1 MISVL
6 SILAAVL
13 LIYAPGA
20 LIFRVPMGERDRRA
34 ALAAEERI
42 FWHLVLS
49 IAWSLTIVLVLAAA
63 GAYTLNRLLLA
74 NGLAC
79 VAILVRWRGDLRMG
93 GTATRPGWT
102 FALAVALVGLGV
114 WRFFPPAEYLIG
126 GKDPG
131 TYMNEGFQIAKRGRF
146 VVRDETIA
154 AVPPPVLDLFFTRNP
169 NVDYYD
175 ARFMGFFLRD
185 PATGDTVGQL
195 PHLYPASIAVAFD
208 LGGVEAALNI
218 TGWWA
223 VLGLLAVYLAGARLI
238 GPLAA
243 FAAATLLGLHLMQV
257 WWARYPNAEIV
268 MQALT
273 FAAMLAFARAHQD
286 EDRFLAPVAGWLV
299 GLLPFAKIDAVVVI
313 AAMAAAAAAMWI
325 VDRRPVRTSFL
336 VVVGLGGVL
345 TLWYYTGP
353 LSAYFSMPVAFL
365 TRVPVWWV
373 LAAAIGGLGAAAA
386 LIGLARREGTRA
398 RTAVPVTL
406 ALVILALAAYA
417 WFVRAP
423 GGKLTDYDALALR
436 TFTSLYFLQA
446 GLVAALIGFVLL
458 LRRSFWRDPALV
470 LVVAVFA
477 VFLCYKIRVVPEHFW
492 MSRRAVPVVLPG
504 VLLCASAAALGGLW
518 GGGLIR
524 ATATRIAGA
533 LFVFW
538 LAVQYAVAAAPVAA
552 HVEYAGLRHY
562 LDTLA
567 AHVGDRDLLIV
578 ESRDVTGSDNH
589 VFAAPLA
596 YLYDRHVLVL
606 ESPVPDKQMLEA
618 FLADAARTYDRV
630 LFLGGGGTNLLSRR
644 ISAAPIA
651 DARVKL
657 PEYEVTPWHT
667 APDEVRRKD
676 FDYSLYQLSLAA
688 ASTTAFTLDVGFQD
702 DLHVVRFHA
711 KEVSDD
717 RTIRWTGPQSFVAV
731 PGLSGAERTV
741 SLVMHDGGR
750 PQRAGP
756 ALVDVAFD
764 GQPLG
769 TIAVTSGFQT
779 YTLALPT
786 DAVRRAGSRD
796 DPAQLLFRSR
806 VWIPQQVLGGSD
818 NRELGVMLDKIEI
831 R

>member
-6 SILAAVL
+6 SILAVL
-13 LIYAPGA
+13 LVTYAPGA
-20 LIFRVPMGERDRRA
+20 LIFRAPMAERDRRA
-34 ALAAEERI
+34 ALAAEERV
-42 FWHLVLS
+42 FWHLILS
-49 IAWSLTIVLVLAAA
+49 VAWSLTIVLLLAAA
-63 GAYTLNRLLLA
+63 GAYTLNRLVLA
-74 NGLAC
+74 NALAC
-79 VAILVRWRGDLRMG
+79 VAIVVRWRGRLRFG

-102 FALAVALVGLGV
+102 FPLALALVGLGV

-131 TYMNEGFQIAKRGRF
+131 TYMNEGFQIAKRGGF

-185 PATGDTVGQL
+185 PATGETVGQL
-195 PHLYPASIAVAFD
+195 PHLYPASIAIAFD
-208 LGGVEAALNI
+208 LGGVAAALRI

-243 FAAATLLGLHLMQV
+243 FAAAALLGLHLMQV

-273 FAAMLAFARAHQD
+273 FAAMLAFARAHRD
-286 EDRFLAPVAGWLV
+286 EDAFFVPVAGWLF
-299 GLLPFAKIDAVVVI
+299 GLLPFARLESIVVI
-313 AAMAAAAAAMWI
+313 AAVVGAIVLVWI
-325 VDRRPVRTSFL
+325 VERRAPARSF
-336 VVVGLGGVL
+336 VISAIAGIGLAV
-345 TLWYYTGP
+345 WYYSGP
-353 LSAYFSMPVAFL
+353 LSAYSWDTFQFL
-365 TRVPVWWV
+365 TKVPVWLV
-373 LAAAIGGLGAAAA
+373 LLGGAGAAACVVLLMWA
-386 LIGLARREGTRA
+386 RRNSGERATAAVPIVLIGS
-398 RTAVPVTL
+398 V
-406 ALVILALAAYA
+406 LALAAYA
-417 WFVRAP
+417 WFFRTAA
-423 GGKLTDYDALALR
+423 GTLTDYNAHALR
-436 TFTSLYFLQA
+436 AITDVYLLRPA
-446 GLVAALIGFVLL
+446 LVAALIGFVLVVGQ
-458 LRRSFWRDPALV
+458 RFWRAPALV
-470 LVVAVFA
+470 LAVT
-477 VFLCYKIRVVPEHFW
+477 VFTIFVCYKIRIVPEHFW
-492 MSRRAVPVVLPG
+492 LSRRVLPIMLPG
-504 VLLCASAAALGGLW
+504 VLLFAAAAALGGFW

-524 ATATRIAGA
+524 ATAIRIAGG

-552 HVEYAGLRHY
+552 HVEYAGLRRY
-562 LDTLA
+562 LVTLA

-644 ISAAPIA
+644 IAATPIA

-657 PEYEVTPWHT
+657 PEYEVTPWQT

-676 FDYSLYQLSLAA
+676 FDYSLYQLSLAE

-711 KEVSDD
+711 KELSDD

-750 PQRAGP
+750 PERAG
-756 ALVDVAFD
+756 AAIVDVAFD

-769 TIAVTSGFQT
+769 TITVASGFQT
-779 YTLALPT
+779 YTLALPA
-786 DAVRRAGSRD
+786 DAARRAGSRD

-806 VWIPQQVLGGSD
+806 VWVPQQVLGGSD
-818 NRELGVMLDKIEI
+818 NRELGVMIDKIEI